1 MCALTVWF
9 IPDIP
14 TQEYTKYGRAM
25 MISPRHLVFIGT
37 VLSSCGMSMAIAH
50 AQDTA
55 QATTGKARPELRKA
69 DRKRAAAASG
79 PLRHGTPAPAKA
91 RTTPA
96 RREELEVH
104 GNATPVFSGG
114 ALGNKRPLDTPFSI
128 RTVTS
133 AEIQERQVKSL
144 SRLLSQDASV
154 VTNGD
159 TYSFNA
165 YSVTVRGVP
174 LDDYNGYKINGS
186 PFYMTTVELPLESF
200 ENVQLLK
207 GASGYMYG
215 FNAPGG
221 IINYQTKKPTE
232 QRTFSV
238 DAGYSSAAIASEHID
253 TGGRL
258 FNKVF
263 GYRLNLTHEKGET
276 YNGSH
281 VERYSGSL
289 GVDARI
295 AKNLLWTAD
304 AIYQDRKIRGL
315 VQDFFIDPTTY
326 PSNSL
331 PAAISGNKD
340 LNSYPGSM
348 FTSHVLFL
356 TTGLKWDISRNWKF
370 HVDYSHSQDW
380 RSYQSEWMSLNNR
393 QGDYDSYLST
403 DPRSWSD
410 YNQAQGILEG
420 SFHTGFVKHDVSL
433 GATWQ
438 GLTKYLP
445 TSSEYVNIGSQNMFA
460 PIIPR
465 PWAINNESSVYRNY
479 RSDQV
484 GLFLSDTVTF
494 TPQWSLLAGVR
505 YTNFQQNSYSAAD
518 VRTAAYKVNP
528 VTPTVALLYHPV
540 HNMTVYASYV
550 QALENGGTVGDTY
563 KNARQTL
570 APIRSDQ
577 VEVGAKITR
586 STWDLTG
593 ALYRITRGAQYAN
606 AENYYVSNGTQVYQG
621 FELNGHV
628 DLPLGFV
635 VTDSLGIESS
645 KYKKTDPSIQGNTAE
660 AIPTFQNMFTLTNN
674 IQAVPGL
681 SASAEVHY
689 TGRMWGDAMNV
700 YHIPGYTLLN
710 LRASYR
716 THIGKHRVTFR
727 AELDNVANTHY
738 WGVLASD
745 YFYVGAPRTVYL
757 NARFDL

>member
-1 MCALTVWF
+1 MVAS
-9 IPDIP
+9 I
-14 TQEYTKYGRAM
+14 
-25 MISPRHLVFIGT
+25 
-37 VLSSCGMSMAIAH
+37 
-50 AQDTA
+50 A
-55 QATTGKARPELRKA
+55 QAQGATADAATYTGKEGPKRPVPLRK
-69 DRKRAAAASG
+69 
-79 PLRHGTPAPAKA
+79 TPVQPHKA
-91 RTTPA
+91 RQPEA
-96 RREELEVH
+96 VEVH
-104 GNATPVFSGG
+104 GTATPVFSGG
-114 ALGNKRPLDTPFSI
+114 ALGSKREIDTPFSI

-154 VTNGD
+154 VSNGD

-174 LDDYNGYKINGS
+174 LDDYNGYKINGA
-186 PFYMTTVELPLESF
+186 PLYMTTVELPLESF
-200 ENVQLLK
+200 ETVQLLK

-232 QRTFSV
+232 KRTFEV
-238 DAGYSSAAIASEHID
+238 DTGYSSGAVASEHID
-253 TGGRL
+253 TGGRVL
-258 FNKVF
+258 NRVF

-295 AKNLLWTAD
+295 TRNLLWTAD

-315 VQDFFIDPTTY
+315 VQDFFIDPQSY
-326 PSNSL
+326 PSTQL
-331 PAAISGNKD
+331 PDAISGHKD
-340 LNSYPGSM
+340 LNAYPGSM

-356 TTGLKWDISRNWKF
+356 STGLKWKISDSWKF
-370 HVDYSHSQDW
+370 RVYYSHSQDW

-393 QGDYDSYLST
+393 AGEYDSYLST

-410 YNQAQGILEG
+410 YNQAQGIVEG
-420 SFHTGFVKHDVSL
+420 SFHTGFVKHDLSL

-445 TSSEYVNIGSQNMFA
+445 THSEYVNIGSQNMYA

-465 PWAINNESSVYRNY
+465 PWAVNNDSPVYRNY

-494 TPQWSLLAGVR
+494 DKHWSLLAGVR
-505 YTNFQQNSYSAAD
+505 YTNFQQNSYNKTD
-518 VRTAAYKVNP
+518 VKSTYKVNP

-540 HNMTVYASYV
+540 RNMTVYASYV

-570 APIRSDQ
+570 PPIRSDQ
-577 VEVGAKITR
+577 VEVGAKVTR
-586 STWDLTG
+586 RTWELTG

-606 AENYYVSNGTQVYQG
+606 TDNYYVSNGTQVYQG

-628 DLPLGFV
+628 TLPLGFV
-635 VTDSLGIESS
+635 LTDSLGIEAS

-660 AIPTFQNMFTLTNN
+660 AIPTFQNMFTVTNT
-674 IQAVPGL
+674 IPHVPGL

-689 TGRMWGDAMNV
+689 TGRMWGDATNL

-716 THIGKHRVTFR
+716 TTLGKHRVTFR

-745 YFYVGAPRTVYL
+745 YFFVGAPRTVYL

>member
-1 MCALTVWF
+1 MV
-9 IPDIP
+9 
-14 TQEYTKYGRAM
+14 M
-25 MISPRHLVFIGT
+25 
-37 VLSSCGMSMAIAH
+37 AH
-50 AQDTA
+50 AQATAAKTPAEIRTASKKKPSAVLKQQSLTQQDHKPHSA
-55 QATTGKARPELRKA
+55 QAHPGNSRSAPVQTAPNQRGKPQI
-69 DRKRAAAASG
+69 
-79 PLRHGTPAPAKA
+79 AK
-91 RTTPA
+91 
-96 RREELEVH
+96 REELDVH
-104 GNATPVFSGG
+104 GTATPAFSGG
-114 ALGNKRPLDTPFSI
+114 ALGSKRPLDTPFSI
-128 RTVTS
+128 RTITS

-232 QRTFSV
+232 NRTFEV
-238 DAGYSSAAIASEHID
+238 DAGYSSGAIASEHID

-295 AKNLLWTAD
+295 TKNLLWTAD

-326 PSNSL
+326 PSNKL
-331 PAAISGNKD
+331 PDPISGNKN
-340 LNSYPGSM
+340 LNAYPGSM

-356 TTGLKWDISRNWKF
+356 TTGLKWDISNNWKF
-370 HVDYSHSQDW
+370 RVDYSHSQDW

-393 QGDYDSYLST
+393 EGDYDSYLST

-420 SFHTGFVKHDVSL
+420 SFHTGFVKHDVTL

-445 TSSEYVNIGSQNMFA
+445 TNSEYVNIGSQNMYA

-465 PWAINNESSVYRNY
+465 PWNVNNESSVYRNY

-505 YTNFQQNSYSAAD
+505 YTNFQQSGYNAAD

-540 HNMTVYASYV
+540 RNMTVYASYV

-570 APIRSDQ
+570 PPIRSDQ

-586 STWDLTG
+586 RSWDLTG

-606 AENYYVSNGTQVYQG
+606 ADNYYVSSGTQVYQG

-635 VTDSLGIESS
+635 VTDSLGIEAS

-745 YFYVGAPRTVYL
+745 YFFVGAPRSVYL